1 MFVKKMTAY
10 AVIIALLFVGALFW
24 QRMRASRESAAVSVA
39 TETSETGAAHG
50 EGYRRPV
57 LGRLGNFTAPEI
69 AWALREKFSLDVM
82 ADLIEGQERVSL
94 YNERTRVY
102 NELAG
107 SFEYL
112 ESDMLAALARVEA
125 DRDAIASA
133 AVDDALAGAGDVW
146 KVQRFLQLR
155 GLYLSNPSGR
165 MDDATAYAVKNYR
178 SQRREPATGNV
189 DENLLR
195 ALKADYLRGKRGIAI
210 GF

>member
-1 MFVKKMTAY
+1 MLAKKIAAY

-24 QRMRASRESAAVSVA
+24 QRMRASRESAEVSVA
-39 TETSETGAAHG
+39 AEIPEAGAAHG

-57 LGRLGNFTAPEI
+57 PGRLGNFTAPEI

-82 ADLIEGQERVSL
+82 ADLIEGQERVSM

-112 ESDMLAALARVEA
+112 ESDMRAALARVEA

-133 AVDDALAGAGDVW
+133 AVDDALVGTGDVW
-146 KVQRFLQLR
+146 RAQLFLRLR
-155 GLYLSNPSGR
+155 GLYLSDPSGR

-178 SQRREPATGNV
+178 SQRREPTTSAV
-189 DENLLR
+189 DGSLLR